1 MTITDPT
8 IVEAD
13 AAAPGT
19 APVEAEGK
27 KRKPGRPR
35 KSRTPGAGDT
45 TPRPSAPAAGRGPGR
60 PSGLDKLEEHLTA
73 QFATIGMVAFAFDP
87 RVGAILV
94 EDAGAHGKAL
104 AQLAGQNAKVRKFLE
119 GGLTGSAWIGVA
131 VAFGSTG
138 FKIAQAVKAAPDA
151 APQAPAAASTSPGSV
166 SPLFSSFGTGT
177 DGP

>member
-1 MTITDPT
+1 MTVTEDPT
-8 IVEAD
+8 IAND
-13 AAAPGT
+13 TT
-19 APVEAEGK
+19 APPAPVAEGSS

-35 KSRTPGAGDT
+35 EERKPGASDT
-45 TPRPSAPAAGRGPGR
+45 TPRSSAPAAGRGPGR
-60 PSGLDKLEEHLTA
+60 PSALDKLEEHLTA
-73 QFATIGMVAFAFDP
+73 QFATLGMIAFAFDP

-104 AQLAGQNAKVRKFLE
+104 AQLAGQNPKVRRFLE

-138 FKIAQAVKAAPDA
+138 FKIAQAVKATPDA
-151 APQAPAAASTSPGSV
+151 APQAPAAAPPSGSV

>member
-1 MTITDPT
+1 MTTTDDTMAGP
-8 IVEAD
+8 D
-13 AAAPGT
+13 GT
-19 APVEAEGK
+19 APVEAEGTG

-35 KSRTPGAGDT
+35 KPRTPGAGDT

-73 QFATIGMVAFAFDP
+73 QFATLGMIAFAFDP

-138 FKIAQAVKAAPDA
+138 FKIAQAVKATETPQVPA
-151 APQAPAAASTSPGSV
+151 APTAPASV

>member
-1 MTITDPT
+1 MTTVDET
-8 IVEAD
+8 MSE
-13 AAAPGT
+13 APGT
-19 APVEAEGK
+19 APEAEGTG

-35 KSRTPGAGDT
+35 KPRTPGAGDT
-45 TPRPSAPAAGRGPGR
+45 SPRPSAPTAGRGPGR

-73 QFATIGMVAFAFDP
+73 QFATLGMIAFAFDP

-138 FKIAQAVKAAPDA
+138 FKIAQTVKAPEAP
-151 APQAPAAASTSPGSV
+151 PAPAATPTAPASV